1 MSQKRVVV
9 VGGVAG
15 GASCAARL
23 RRLDENA
30 EIVVFDRGHF
40 ASFANCGLPYYVGD
54 VIADE
59 ARLLVAT
66 PELFR
71 TRFNIDVQTR
81 QEVTAIDRGHRTIT
95 VRDLDKGETRSE
107 PYDALVL
114 APGAAPI
121 RPPLPGIDLNGVFTV
136 RTIPDSRQIREWIEA
151 RRPGNTVI
159 VGAGFIGLEMAE
171 NLVKRGIKVTIVEAT
186 DQVMPP
192 MDREMAEYVSIH
204 LRNNG
209 VNLHLSDPV
218 ASFGGCD
225 GRVVSVV
232 TRSGATLAAGMVVLA
247 IGVKPEIALAKDC
260 GLEIGPRGGIRVS
273 ESMQTS
279 DPNIW
284 AVGDAV
290 EGLDYVT
297 GESCVIPLAG
307 PANRQGRTAAESICG
322 RPARF
327 RGIQATAVCGVFD
340 LVVASTGI
348 SEKRLILAGRND
360 YEVVYL
366 HPGHHA
372 GYYPGARP
380 IHLKLIF
387 RVPDGLILGAQA
399 AGEKGVERRIDVIS
413 MAIQKRGTVFDLEEA
428 ELCYAPQ
435 FGAAKDPV
443 NVAGMIAAN
452 VLRGDAKVAR
462 WKDLHST
469 QAVLLDVREPAEFGK
484 GAIDG
489 RAINLPLGQ
498 LRQRY
503 QELPRDRE
511 IWVSCGVGQRA
522 YYAVRFLQQAGLD
535 VRNLSG
541 GYQTWQAWYPASRG

>member
-1 MSQKRVVV
+1 MDRKRVLV

-23 RRLDENA
+23 RRLDESA

-71 TRFNIDVQTR
+71 TRFNIEVRTR
-81 QEVTAIDRGHRTIT
+81 EEVISIDRDNRIIT
-95 VRDLDKGETRSE
+95 VKNLKTGNTRSE
-107 PYDALVL
+107 HYDALVL

-121 RPPLPGIDLNGVFTV
+121 RPPLPGIGLPGIFTV
-136 RTIPDSRQIREWIEA
+136 RTIPDSRRIREWIDESRA
-151 RRPGNTVI
+151 RKTVI

-171 NLVKRGIKVTIVEAT
+171 NLVKRDLGVTIIEAT

-192 MDREMAEYVSIH
+192 MDREMAEFVSRH
-204 LRNNG
+204 LGKHG

-218 ASFGGCD
+218 ASFGECD
-225 GRVVSVV
+225 GRVASVI
-232 TRSGATLAAGMVVLA
+232 TRSGAVLDADMVVLA
-247 IGVKPEIALAKDC
+247 IGVRPEISLARDS
-260 GLEIGPRGGIRVS
+260 GLEIGPRGGIRVN

-279 DPNIW
+279 DPHIW

-290 EGLDYVT
+290 EVSDFVT
-297 GESCVIPLAG
+297 GDSIVIPLAG
-307 PANRQGRTAAESICG
+307 PANRQGRIAAEAICG
-322 RPARF
+322 RPTRF
-327 RGIQATAVCGVFD
+327 RGVQATAVCGVFG
-340 LVVASTGI
+340 LAVASTGI
-348 SEKRLILAGRND
+348 SEKRLILAGNTD

-372 GYYPGARP
+372 GYYPGAKP

-387 RVPDGLILGAQA
+387 QPSDGLILGAQA
-399 AGEKGVERRIDVIS
+399 VGEEGVERRIDVIS

-462 WKDLHST
+462 WKDLPST
-469 QAVLLDVREPAEFGK
+469 QALLLDVREPDEFK
-484 GAIDG
+484 RGAIDG
-489 RAINLPLGQ
+489 AINLPLGE
-498 LRQRY
+498 LRQRSG
-503 QELPRDRE
+503 ELPRNRE
-511 IWVSCGVGQRA
+511 IWVNCGVGQRA
-522 YYAVRFLQQAGLD
+522 YYAVRFLQQAGFEA
-535 VRNLSG
+535 RNLSG
-541 GYQTWQAWYPASRG
+541 GYQTWQAWYPAGMA